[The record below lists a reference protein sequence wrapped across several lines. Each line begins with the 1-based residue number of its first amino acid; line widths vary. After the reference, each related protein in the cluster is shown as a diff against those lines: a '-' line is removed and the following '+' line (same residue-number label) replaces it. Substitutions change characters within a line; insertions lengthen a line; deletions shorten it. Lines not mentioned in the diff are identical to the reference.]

1 MVVQPLRPDQ
11 STTLIACLQFN
22 QYEEKTDLGK
32 LITVIGNSGVGKT
45 TFVHSISRKAGLIQC
60 IEEHDTRPFQAA
72 FNRDRHGPGLAN
84 QIDYLLLRIEQEI
97 RARKGTGT
105 SIQDGGLEQDFFIF
119 TKLFLSKGYLS
130 REEFNLCHRLYEA
143 ARFSLPPPDLVI
155 HMVAP
160 VEVIL
165 ERRKARQRRLDLT
178 GQKDLVVIEG
188 LIAQFLD
195 QFQPPN
201 LLEIDA
207 SRETSEYEGAVQMVI
222 QRIKTWNNYDLPEGA

>member
-97 RARKGTGT
+97 RARNEREPAFRMAGWNR
-105 SIQDGGLEQDFFIF
+105 IF
-119 TKLFLSKGYLS
+119 SSS
-130 REEFNLCHRLYEA
+130 R
-143 ARFSLPPPDLVI
+143 S
-155 HMVAP
+155 
-160 VEVIL
+160 
-165 ERRKARQRRLDLT
+165 
-178 GQKDLVVIEG
+178 
-188 LIAQFLD
+188 
-195 QFQPPN
+195 
-201 LLEIDA
+201 
-207 SRETSEYEGAVQMVI
+207 SS
-222 QRIKTWNNYDLPEGA
+222 